1 MSKALKILGI
11 IAAAFVTLVVAL
23 LILIRLSTYHPADIE
38 AAEMSCPAETPK
50 LKPGQNVKVMSWNV
64 QYMAGKNYVFYYD
77 LLDGSGPDVRPSR
90 QDIEATFA
98 EVARVIREENPD
110 VVLLQEMDQG
120 AKRTDKEDQHARL
133 LEMLKAQN
141 YACHAQAFYWKAGF
155 VPHPKVMG
163 PVGLKLSTFSRFHID
178 SATRRALPMLKQDW
192 LTDQFY
198 LKRAILET
206 ALTVDGRPQPFVALN
221 THLDAFAQGTDTM
234 ERQVAYLSAR
244 LAELEASNTPWVS
257 GGDYNLLP
265 PGDAYDRLIPEKRLY
280 YKPKSE
286 LEPLFGL
293 YQAVPSAAQTQGPD
307 AAKWFTHFPNDPTI
321 KAPDRTIDFIFISK
335 HLNLGQHSVRLKD
348 TLKISDHMPILAEVT
363 LQ

>member
-1 MSKALKILGI
+1 MSKTKKILGYLG
-11 IAAAFVTLVVAL
+11 IAIVTLIVAL
-23 LILIRLSTYHPADIE
+23 FLLIRFSTYHPADIE
-38 AAEMSCPAETPK
+38 AAEMSCPADTPQ
-50 LKPGQNVKVMSWNV
+50 LKPGQSLKVMSWNV

-90 QDIEATFA
+90 TDIEATFS

-110 VVLLQEMDQG
+110 VVLLQEVDQG

-133 LEMLKAQN
+133 LEMLKDQK
-141 YACHAQAFYWKAGF
+141 YACHAQAFYWKGAF
-155 VPHPKVMG
+155 IPHPKVMG
-163 PVGLKLSTFSRFHID
+163 SVGLKLSTFSRYHIN

-198 LKRAILET
+198 LKRTILET
-206 ALTVDGRPQPFVALN
+206 ALTVEGRDRPMVALN

-234 ERQVAYLSAR
+234 ERQVATLSAR
-244 LAELEASNTPWVS
+244 IAELEANNTPWVS
-257 GGDYNLLP
+257 AGDYNLLP
-265 PGDAYDRLIPEKRLY
+265 PGDAYDKLIPAKREY

-286 LEPLFGL
+286 LEPLFTT
-293 YQAVPSAAQTQGPD
+293 YQAVPSAAQTQGAD

-321 KAPDRTIDFIFISK
+321 KAPDRTIDFIFVSRHLKLGK
-335 HLNLGQHSVRLKD
+335 HAVRQND
-348 TLKISDHMPILAEVT
+348 TLKISDHLPILAEVS